1 MKVELKY
8 KDGKAIGW
16 SMDAENHEERL
27 IVNTIRDMEFW
38 GTDDRCI
45 VYDGREGGS
54 MDYAGK
60 LKWVQKRH
68 KK

>member
-1 MKVELKY
+1 MKVELIY
-8 KDGKAIGW
+8 EDGKAIGW

-38 GTDDRCI
+38 NAGDRKI
-45 VYDGREGGS
+45 VYNGREGGS

-68 KK
+68 A